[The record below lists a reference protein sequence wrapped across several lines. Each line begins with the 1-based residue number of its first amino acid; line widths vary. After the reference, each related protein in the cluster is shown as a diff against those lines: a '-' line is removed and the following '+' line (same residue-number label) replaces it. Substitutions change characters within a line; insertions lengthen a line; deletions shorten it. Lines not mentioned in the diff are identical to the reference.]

1 MGWQPVSV
9 PPACNNVQGVSQ
21 GFLPE
26 HEYGDRVFKI
36 DDGCRKPYPNRLQRA
51 DFRAMD
57 DSTPWSILMIGIR
70 FHGRGGQG
78 AVLASKI
85 LASAYFAQGFYV
97 QSFPFFGME
106 RKGAAVAAFVRVA
119 TRPIVERGEILN
131 PSIVVVLDSTLLQM
145 VDVTKGVGPGG
156 VILLD
161 YLARDDRRPL
171 EGPFRIAA
179 VDARNIALEYGLGTK
194 IAPIVNTVILGA
206 FAKIADNLNL
216 EHLITAIEASV
227 PINPEQN
234 AAAAHASY
242 KAVHWI
248 QGQAAASLESPVQ
261 PKTAIQ
267 CFAELP
273 TLPETR
279 GIIDWNQT
287 GTWRYLAPVA
297 ANKLPPC
304 RSNCP
309 SSMPIPEIIQ
319 AVSHGH
325 NLKALEL
332 VFSVNPLPGLTGNL
346 CYHPCQIDCLRR
358 KIDRPVAIQHLE
370 RFIAAQ
376 DFSPS
381 IANPPNESALVA
393 VMGAGPIGLTCGY
406 FLGRSGYRVVVLA
419 AEPQP
424 GGALLGLSPQ
434 KLDPQILELEIER
447 LVRFS
452 NIEFRLGVPIDR
464 NLLTDLQSGFDL
476 IIVDPSE
483 LANISP
489 AKDVALGF
497 MKVEAGKNNIKVIL
511 PDLSE
516 ELKPFKYSLIA
527 HYVAV
532 GRRIAYEA
540 HGYLA
545 GQNRPIP
552 AAQFISSA
560 ENAAPSLMSFDHA
573 EIRLERFTADSSRPP
588 KTLGKGRVMDGGQVL
603 SEACRC
609 LSCGTCNLCLQCISS
624 CPDVSIHQSRTST
637 GVTFDLDHCKGC
649 GICAHECPRGVISME
664 KVI

>member
-1 MGWQPVSV
+1 
-9 PPACNNVQGVSQ
+9 
-21 GFLPE
+21 
-26 HEYGDRVFKI
+26 
-36 DDGCRKPYPNRLQRA
+36 
-51 DFRAMD
+51 
-57 DSTPWSILMIGIR
+57 
-70 FHGRGGQG
+70 
-78 AVLASKI
+78 
-85 LASAYFAQGFYV
+85 
-97 QSFPFFGME
+97 
-106 RKGAAVAAFVRVA
+106 
-119 TRPIVERGEILN
+119 
-131 PSIVVVLDSTLLQM
+131 
-145 VDVTKGVGPGG
+145 
-156 VILLD
+156 
-161 YLARDDRRPL
+161 
-171 EGPFRIAA
+171 
-179 VDARNIALEYGLGTK
+179 
-194 IAPIVNTVILGA
+194 
-206 FAKIADNLNL
+206 
-216 EHLITAIEASV
+216 
-227 PINPEQN
+227 
-234 AAAAHASY
+234 
-242 KAVHWI
+242 
-248 QGQAAASLESPVQ
+248 
-261 PKTAIQ
+261 
-267 CFAELP
+267 
-273 TLPETR
+273 
-279 GIIDWNQT
+279 
-287 GTWRYLAPVA
+287 
-297 ANKLPPC
+297 
-304 RSNCP
+304 
-309 SSMPIPEIIQ
+309 
-319 AVSHGH
+319 
-325 NLKALEL
+325 
-332 VFSVNPLPGLTGNL
+332 
-346 CYHPCQIDCLRR
+346 
-358 KIDRPVAIQHLE
+358 
-370 RFIAAQ
+370 
-376 DFSPS
+376 
-381 IANPPNESALVA
+381 
-393 VMGAGPIGLTCGY
+393 
-406 FLGRSGYRVVVLA
+406 LA

-560 ENAAPSLMSFDHA
+560 ENAVPSLMSFDQA

-624 CPDVSIHQSRTST
+624 CPDVSIHQSRTSI